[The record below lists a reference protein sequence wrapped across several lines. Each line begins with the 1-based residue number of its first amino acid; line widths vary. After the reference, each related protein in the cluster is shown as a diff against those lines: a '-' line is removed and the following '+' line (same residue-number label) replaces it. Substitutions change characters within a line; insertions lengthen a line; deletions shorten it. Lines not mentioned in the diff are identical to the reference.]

1 MRLMVHARPVRLEE
15 TPADRLR
22 LDSFPSCALFEHRL
36 YCVPLSRFALHLN
49 RAVQHVDICHR
60 LLFVLLIVHLV

>member
-1 MRLMVHARPVRLEE
+1 MRLVVHARPVRLEE

-22 LDSFPSCALFEHRL
+22 LDGFAGCALFEHRL
-36 YCVPLSRFALHLN
+36 YRVPFSRLALHLN

-60 LLFVLLIVHLV
+60 LLLVLLVVHLV